1 MEHTQSVTERAGT
14 EGRGKSSGFWYGE
27 ITESFYVCYF
37 CLFDLFLDTVPK
49 LNHPS
54 VTLTC
59 HQL

>member
-1 MEHTQSVTERAGT
+1 MTEHTQSVTERAGT
-14 EGRGKSSGFWYGE
+14 EGRVFGMERSQNHFMSATFVYL
-27 ITESFYVCYF
+27 IF
-37 CLFDLFLDTVPK
+37 FLDTVPK